1 MGKVVERVK
10 LTSLFEPE
18 KSVEVDAIIDTG
30 ATMVVLP
37 RDIVEELGLRKMR
50 EVKVRY
56 ANNKVETKPI
66 YGVVN
71 IELKGR
77 SANLDVLVEEKG
89 SQPLIGQVLLELLDL
104 IVEPKTRNLIPNP
117 ASPEMPMMEILMTT
131 VYNRRICGS
140 LAKISQGET
149 SHIPPLYDIPPR
161 SLENEKKVNK
171 FESLSYNKR
180 WLT

>member
-1 MGKVVERVK
+1 MGKVVEKVK

-37 RDIVEELGLRKMR
+37 RDIVEKLGLRKMR

-77 SANLDVLVEEKG
+77 SANLDVLVEEKD

-104 IVEPKTRNLIPNP
+104 IVEPKTRKLIPNP
-117 ASPEMPMMEILMTT
+117 ASPEMPMMEILMETA
-131 VYNRRICGS
+131 YNNGYAVRRRSPKPFATLG
-140 LAKISQGET
+140 A
-149 SHIPPLYDIPPR
+149 SHTRRMLGNI
-161 SLENEKKVNK
+161 
-171 FESLSYNKR
+171 SLSGYNMKEVKI
-180 WLT
+180 TG